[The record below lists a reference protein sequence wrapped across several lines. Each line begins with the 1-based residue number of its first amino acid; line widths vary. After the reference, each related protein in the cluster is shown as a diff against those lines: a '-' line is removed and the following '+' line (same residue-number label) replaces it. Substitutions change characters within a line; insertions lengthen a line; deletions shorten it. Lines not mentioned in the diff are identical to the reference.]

1 MLFRSGQAIDGHTY
15 RQANDFLD
23 RLLRVL
29 HPVMP
34 FITEELWQH
43 LAERADG
50 ESIMYA
56 PMPEA
61 AAVDGELL
69 KAMEEAFDIVNGI
82 RGVRARKNIPAREA
96 LQLKVVGSML
106 NPVVKPVLVKL
117 GGVDT
122 IEENAEK
129 DPAATAFM
137 VGTSEFAVPMSQ
149 NADKDAEIE
158 RITKEIDYLKGFL
171 ASVEKKLSNERF
183 VSNAPA
189 AVVDAERR
197 KQADATAKL
206 ESLAASLKALS

>member
-1 MLFRSGQAIDGHTY
+1 
-15 RQANDFLD
+15 
-23 RLLRVL
+23 
-29 HPVMP
+29 
-34 FITEELWQH
+34 
-43 LAERADG
+43 
-50 ESIMYA
+50 MYA

-61 AAVDGELL
+61 AAVDGDLL

-197 KQADATAKL
+197 KQADATAKI

>member
-1 MLFRSGQAIDGHTY
+1 M
-15 RQANDFLD
+15 
-23 RLLRVL
+23 
-29 HPVMP
+29 
-34 FITEELWQH
+34 
-43 LAERADG
+43 
-50 ESIMYA
+50 
-56 PMPEA
+56 
-61 AAVDGELL
+61 
-69 KAMEEAFDIVNGI
+69 
-82 RGVRARKNIPAREA
+82 
-96 LQLKVVGSML
+96 
-106 NPVVKPVLVKL
+106 
-117 GGVDT
+117 DT

-197 KQADATAKL
+197 KQADATAKI